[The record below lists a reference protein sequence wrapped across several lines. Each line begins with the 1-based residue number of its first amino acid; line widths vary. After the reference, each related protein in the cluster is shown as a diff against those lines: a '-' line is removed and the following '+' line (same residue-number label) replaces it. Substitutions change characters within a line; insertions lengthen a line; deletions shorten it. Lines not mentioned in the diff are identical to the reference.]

1 MESQW
6 HFAFP
11 TLNYIP
17 KLEKYKKEGLP
28 IYGALSRNKVGINRA
43 IFRDGA
49 IRICTGPSRRKRPFF
64 SRRRDTLGT
73 PTFKLAGFLRGRKKN
88 KKRIA
93 RLREFPKSARWLPR
107 DNANGH
113 RGVSAPS
120 FRDGA
125 IRFLRKAKGGSR
137 GRKNHL
143 PRDNPHEHR
152 GASAPSFRDGAICW
166 ERQFLS
172 WHVLKKSSRGGR
184 GGHKKD
190 VCFRK
195 STLGLYFL
203 CVLCV
208 LCAKPS
214 FTFLKTCR
222 TKVRRS
228 QAHHRGI
235 PLVTPR

>member
-107 DNANGH
+107 DNPHEH

-125 IRFLRKAKGGSR
+125 IRRERQLLSWQVFCGVVKRTKSGSR
-137 GRKNHL
+137 
-143 PRDNPHEHR
+143 DFV
-152 GASAPSFRDGAICW
+152 SFRSQPAGYPAIT
-166 ERQFLS
+166 Q
-172 WHVLKKSSRGGR
+172 
-184 GGHKKD
+184 
-190 VCFRK
+190 
-195 STLGLYFL
+195 T
-203 CVLCV
+203 
-208 LCAKPS
+208 
-214 FTFLKTCR
+214 
-222 TKVRRS
+222 
-228 QAHHRGI
+228 GI
-235 PLVTPR
+235 AA